1 MDQDKPKKFKF
12 IPKIPKRKT
21 HDDYYFNPVKAR
33 KKNEGDDVSNSSS
46 LNDSVLTLKDDPVP
60 KWLKWKDR
68 IVAFDYLVMHNQ
80 IKWLKNNIFVDDKNF
95 FFYVKKHNN
104 VKSLLMVR
112 EAVRLW
118 MSEYMEQINR
128 YERLYD
134 KDIDKTLRNPIAK
147 FMKLD
152 KESLIEKNNKYLE
165 LMDEYKQKFNSVNR
179 KFGVT
184 RNKILK
190 IDSDYNEI
198 MKNIKNKEEL
208 FQHFYNMNYTCII
221 VNY

>member
-1 MDQDKPKKFKF
+1 MDQDKHGKFNF

-21 HDDYYFNPVKAR
+21 HDDYYFNPVKNR
-33 KKNEGDDVSNSSS
+33 KRNESEGGNNSS
-46 LNDSVLTLKDDPVP
+46 LNGETSTLKDNPVP

-68 IVAFDYLVMHNQ
+68 MVVFEYLAMEKQ
-80 IKWLKNNIFVDDKNF
+80 IKWLKDNIFVDDKNF
-95 FFYVKKHNN
+95 FFYIKRHEN

-112 EAVRLW
+112 EATRMW
-118 MSEYMEQINR
+118 MSEYMAKFNH

-134 KDIDKTLRNPIAK
+134 KDVDKTLRNPIAK
-147 FMKLD
+147 FIKLD
-152 KESLIEKNNKYLE
+152 KESLIEKNNICLE
-165 LMDEYKQKFNSVNR
+165 LKDEYKNKFNSVNS
-179 KFGVT
+179 KFGVI

-190 IDSDYNEI
+190 IDPDYNNVL
-198 MKNIKNKEEL
+198 KSIKNKEEL